1 MTGSLESHL
10 RKNGSS
16 PRRIVKALRDAQNSA
31 EMPPSQS
38 TAKSV
43 KSHLR
48 ACINANNLQ
57 PLFFNE
63 DENTFNPRA
72 SKLIKKILKTDF
84 QNIADNWQ
92 GVSVQMAQ
100 RLCKL
105 ALYDI
110 VLLVDDSSSI
120 RKYNENDGR
129 LDDLETIASIL
140 AEVSALFDDDG
151 IDIEFLNNEEKYR
164 GIREGKIASQILHD
178 LEFQGKT
185 KLGQALHQKVYRRFF
200 HKSTST
206 DSSLKLKKP
215 VLVFIITDGAPS
227 GEPENNLEKQ
237 IRKAREYL
245 DDEGYPPDFFRYQI
259 VQVGKNQ
266 QSSEFLHDLKQQF
279 SAEEFVDV
287 SSRYAVERKELVMMA
302 FEPSPELYLVK
313 LLLGAIDGRF
323 Y

>member
-10 RKNGSS
+10 HKNGSN
-16 PRRIVKALRDAQNSA
+16 PRRIIKALRDAQNSA
-31 EMPPSQS
+31 EMPPSRS
-38 TAKSV
+38 TVKSV
-43 KSHLR
+43 KTHLR
-48 ACINANNLQ
+48 ACIDANNLQ
-57 PLFFNE
+57 PLFYNE
-63 DENTFNPRA
+63 DESAFNSRA
-72 SKLIKKILKTDF
+72 SRLVNKVLKTDF
-84 QNIADNWQ
+84 QNIANNWR
-92 GVSVQMAQ
+92 GVSLQMAQ

-120 RKYNENDGR
+120 RTRNEDDGR
-129 LDDLETIASIL
+129 LDDLEMIASIL

-178 LEFQGKT
+178 LEFRGKT
-185 KLGQALHQKVYRRFF
+185 KLGQALHQKVHRRFF
-200 HKSTST
+200 HKSSST
-206 DSSLKLKKP
+206 DTSLKMKKP
-215 VLVFIITDGAPS
+215 VLVFIITDGAPA
-227 GEPENNLEKQ
+227 GEPEKNLEKQ
-237 IRKAREYL
+237 IRKARKYL

-266 QSSEFLHDLKQQF
+266 KSSEFLQDLKQQF
-279 SAEEFVDV
+279 AVEEFVDV
-287 SSRYAVERKELVMMA
+287 SSRYAVEKRELELMGL
-302 FEPSPELYLVK
+302 EPSPELYLVK